1 MTTLESTFNRQTI
14 EALQPIHPPPTT
26 FWSKYMWSLDH
37 KVIAKQYLWAG
48 LLFLLIGGTLA
59 MMIRWQWAFPG
70 QPVPILGPTVLH
82 SSGGVIGPA
91 LYMQL
96 FTMHGLIMIFF
107 AITPILIGAF
117 GNFCIPLMIGA
128 RDMAFPWLN
137 ALSFWVFAFSQLLV
151 IGSFFGDLGA
161 AGAGWTTYP
170 PLSTTIGTPGTG
182 QTLMVAAVFFTG
194 VASIM
199 GGINYI
205 TTTIR
210 LRAPG
215 MTYMRMP
222 LTVWGQFLT
231 AILNVLFVPVLGSA
245 ALLLLMDRVFGTQFF
260 IAGAASVKGGGD
272 PILFQHLFWI
282 FGHPEVYILI
292 LPAWGIVADL
302 LAFFSRKPA
311 YWYKGTVL
319 SMSAVTILSA
329 VVYGHHMFQTGMN
342 PLLGQGFTT
351 LTLIISVPAEV
362 LFLNW
367 LRTIYK
373 GSIRLTVPMLFALSM
388 TFVFGLGGLTGL
400 YLGANAPDIYLH
412 DTMFV
417 VGHFHFTMAAASFLA
432 SLAGIYYWYPKMFG
446 RMMNQTLGKVHFWFS
461 SVGITFVFGGQ
472 LLVGYA
478 GQNRRL
484 WNPFA
489 YEVFKPLQPLNR
501 WTSYFAFILFFGQF
515 LFVWN
520 FIYSMVRGKKADAN
534 PWAVGTLEWSVSSP
548 PPVHNFEAIP
558 IVQRGPHELSN
569 PELERKLGRDWVGQA
584 ELVATEEPGAVRAAA
599 QGAT

>member
-1 MTTLESTFNRQTI
+1 MTAQEAALSRQAI
-14 EALQPIHPPPTT
+14 EALQPIHPPPAS
-26 FWSKYMWSLDH
+26 FFRKYIWSTDH

-48 LLFLLIGGTLA
+48 LLFLLVGGTLA

-70 QPVPILGPTVLH
+70 RPVPILGPTVLK

-91 LYMQL
+91 LYMQI

-117 GNFCIPLMIGA
+117 GNFTIPLLIGA

-137 ALSFWVFAFSQLLV
+137 ALSFWVFALSQLLV
-151 IGSFFGDLGA
+151 IGAFFGDLGA

-170 PLSTTIGTPGTG
+170 PLATNIGTPGTG
-182 QTLMVAAVFFTG
+182 QTLMVAAVFVTG

-199 GGINYI
+199 GGINYV

-245 ALLLLMDRVFGTQFF
+245 ALLLLMDRLMGTQFF
-260 IAGAASVKGGGD
+260 IAGAAAVKGGGD

-292 LPAWGIVADL
+292 LPAWGIIADL

-311 YWYKGTVL
+311 NWYRGTVL
-319 SMSAVTILSA
+319 AMSAVTILSA

-351 LTLIISVPAEV
+351 LTLIISIPAEV

-373 GSIRLTVPMLFALSM
+373 GSVRLTVPMLFALGM
-388 TFVFGLGGLTGL
+388 VFVFGFGGLTGL
-400 YLGANAPDIYLH
+400 YLGAAAPDIYLH

-432 SLAGIYYWYPKMFG
+432 SFAAIYFWYPKMFG
-446 RMMNQTLGKVHFWFS
+446 RLTNTRLGQAHFWIS
-461 SVGITFVFGGQ
+461 VVGITLVFGGQ

-484 WNPFA
+484 WNPFE
-489 YEVFKPLQPLNR
+489 YDLFKPLQPLNR
-501 WTSYFAFILFFGQF
+501 WTSYAGFALFAGQLLFI
-515 LFVWN
+515 WN
-520 FIYSMVRGKKADAN
+520 FFRSMVKGEKAPAN
-534 PWAVGTLEWSVSSP
+534 PWQLGTLEWSVASP
-548 PPVHNFEAIP
+548 PPHHNYDAIP
-558 IVQRGPHELSN
+558 IVQRGPHELSD
-569 PELERKLGRDWVGQA
+569 PVLKAKLGRDWVGQA
-584 ELVATEEPGAVRAAA
+584 EEVPLGAPGAA
-599 QGAT
+599 QVTARGAP

>member
-1 MTTLESTFNRQTI
+1 VTGEGAPTL
-14 EALQPIHPPPTT
+14 EALQPIHPPPTS
-26 FWSKYMWSLDH
+26 FVGRYLWSRDH
-37 KVIAKQYLWAG
+37 KVVAKQYLWAG
-48 LLFLLIGGTLA
+48 LLFLFLGGALA
-59 MMIRWQWAFPG
+59 MLMRWQWAFPG
-70 QPVPILGPTVLH
+70 QPVPLVGPALLH

-107 AITPILIGAF
+107 AITPILIGAL
-117 GNFCIPLMIGA
+117 GNFCIPLLIGA

-137 ALSFWVFAFSQLLV
+137 ALSFWVFAASQMLV
-151 IGSFFGDLGA
+151 ICSFFGDLGA

-170 PLSTTIGTPGTG
+170 PLSTLVGTPGHG
-182 QTLMVAAVFFTG
+182 QTLMVAAIFVTG
-194 VASIM
+194 VATIM
-199 GGINYI
+199 GGINFI
-205 TTTIR
+205 TTVIR

-215 MTYMRMP
+215 MTYLRMP

-231 AILNVLFVPVLGSA
+231 AILNVLFVPVLGAA
-245 ALLLLMDRVFGTQFF
+245 ALLLLMDRLLGTQFF
-260 IAGAASVKGGGD
+260 IAGAAAVKGGGD

-311 YWYKGTVL
+311 HWYKGTVL
-319 SMSAVTILSA
+319 SMSAVTVLSGL
-329 VVYGHHMFQTGMN
+329 VYGHHMFQTGMS
-342 PLLGQGFTT
+342 PLLGQGFTA

-367 LRTIYK
+367 LRTLHQ
-373 GSIRLTVPMLFALSM
+373 GSIRLTVPMLFALAM
-388 TFVFGLGGLTGL
+388 VFVFGVGGLTGL
-400 YLGANAPDIYLH
+400 YLGAAAPDIYLH

-417 VGHFHFTMAAASFLA
+417 VGHFHFTMAAATFFA
-432 SLAGIYYWYPKMFG
+432 SLAGLYFWYPKMFG
-446 RMMNQTLGKVHFWFS
+446 RMLNPTLGKVHFWFS
-461 SVGITFVFGGQ
+461 AVGVTLVFGGQ

-489 YEVFKPLQPLNR
+489 YDLFKPLQPLNR
-501 WTSYFAFILFFGQF
+501 WTSYFAFILFAAQL

-520 FIYSMVRGKKADAN
+520 FLSSLRWGAKAQAN

-548 PPVHNFEAIP
+548 PPTHNFDALP
-558 IVQRGPHELSN
+558 VVLRGPHELSN
-569 PELERKLGRDWVGQA
+569 PELERRLGRDWVGQA
-584 ELVATEEPGAVRAAA
+584 EVVSPDELATVQITPTGVR
-599 QGAT
+599 GAT

>member
-1 MTTLESTFNRQTI
+1 VTEEPTFDRQTV
-14 EALQPIHPPPTT
+14 EALQPVHPPPTA
-26 FWSKYMWSLDH
+26 FWRKYLWSLDH

-48 LLFLLIGGTLA
+48 LLFLLVGGTLA

-70 QPVPILGPTVLH
+70 QPMPILGPTVLR

-107 AITPILIGAF
+107 AITPVLIGAF
-117 GNFCIPLMIGA
+117 GNFCIPLLVGA

-137 ALSFWVFAFSQLLV
+137 AFSFWVFALSQLLV
-151 IGSFFGDLGA
+151 IGSFLGDLGA
-161 AGAGWTTYP
+161 AGAGWTMYP
-170 PLSTTIGTPGTG
+170 PLSTGVGTPGTG
-182 QTLMVAAVFFTG
+182 QTLMVAAVFVTG
-194 VASIM
+194 VATIM
-199 GGINYI
+199 GAINYV
-205 TTTIR
+205 TTVIR

-215 MTYMRMP
+215 MTYLRMP

-231 AILNVLFVPVLGSA
+231 AILNVLFVPVLASA
-245 ALLLLMDRVFGTQFF
+245 TLLLLMDRVLGTQFF
-260 IAGAASVKGGGD
+260 IAGAAAVKGGGD

-311 YWYKGTVL
+311 HWYQGTVL
-319 SMSAVTILSA
+319 AMCAVTIISA

-342 PLLGQGFTT
+342 PLLGQGFTA

-400 YLGANAPDIYLH
+400 YLGAAAPDIYLH

-432 SLAGIYYWYPKMFG
+432 SLAGIYFWYPKIFG
-446 RMMNQTLGKVHFWFS
+446 RMMNQRLGKVHFWITA
-461 SVGITFVFGGQ
+461 VGITLVFAGQ
-472 LLVGYA
+472 LAVGYA

-484 WNPFA
+484 WNPYA
-489 YEVFKPLQPLNR
+489 YDVFKPLQPLNR
-501 WTSYFAFILFFGQF
+501 WTSYCAFVLFFGQLF
-515 LFVWN
+515 FVWN
-520 FIYSMVRGKKADAN
+520 FIYSLVRGKRAEGN
-534 PWAVGTLEWSVSSP
+534 PWQVGTLEWSLPSP
-548 PPVHNFEAIP
+548 PPAHNYDAIP
-558 IVQRGPHELSN
+558 IVLRGPHELSN
-569 PELERKLGRDWVGQA
+569 PEFTRRVGRDWVGQA
-584 ELVATEEPGAVRAAA
+584 EVVASEDPAAVH
-599 QGAT
+599 GATRGPP

>member
-1 MTTLESTFNRQTI
+1 MSAQEATFNRQTI

-48 LLFLLIGGTLA
+48 LLFLFIGGTLA

-70 QPVPILGPTVLH
+70 QPVPLLGPIFLR
-82 SSGGVIGPA
+82 SSEGVIGPA

-107 AITPILIGAF
+107 AITPVLIGAF

-137 ALSFWVFAFSQLLV
+137 ALSFWVFAFSQCLV

-170 PLSTTIGTPGTG
+170 PLSTAIGTPGTG

-215 MTYMRMP
+215 MTYLRMP

-245 ALLLLMDRVFGTQFF
+245 ALLLLLDRTLGTQFF
-260 IAGAASVKGGGD
+260 IAGAAAVKGGGD

-292 LPAWGIVADL
+292 LPAWGIVADIL
-302 LAFFSRKPA
+302 SFFARKPA
-311 YWYKGTVL
+311 NWYKGTVFA
-319 SMSAVTILSA
+319 MSAVTILSA

-342 PLLGQGFTT
+342 PLLGEGFTT

-373 GSIRLTVPMLFALSM
+373 GSIHLTVPMLFALSM

-446 RMMNQTLGKVHFWFS
+446 RNMNQTLGKIHFWFS
-461 SVGITFVFGGQ
+461 AIGITLVFGGQ

-489 YEVFKPLQPLNR
+489 YDVFKPLQPLNR
-501 WTSYFAFILFFGQF
+501 WTSYFAFALFTGQ
-515 LFVWN
+515 LIFVFN
-520 FIYSMVRGKKADAN
+520 FIYSMWKGQKAEAN
-534 PWAVGTLEWSVSSP
+534 PWGVGTLEWSISSP
-548 PPVHNFEAIP
+548 PPVHNFDAIP
-558 IVQRGPHELSN
+558 VVVRGPHEFSD

-584 ELVATEEPGAVRAAA
+584 EVVASEEPGSVRTAAR
-599 QGAT
+599 GAT

>member
-1 MTTLESTFNRQTI
+1 MTAQEATTFNRQVI

-26 FWSKYMWSLDH
+26 IWSKYIWSLDH
-37 KVIAKQYLWAG
+37 KTIAKQYMWSG
-48 LLFLLIGGTLA
+48 LLFLIIGGTLA

-70 QPVPILGPTVLH
+70 QPVPILGPTLLH

-91 LYMQL
+91 LYMQI

-137 ALSFWVFAFSQLLV
+137 ALSFWVFAFSQCLV
-151 IGSFFGDLGA
+151 IAAFFGDLGA

-170 PLSTTIGTPGTG
+170 PLSTNIGTPGTG
-182 QTLMVAAVFFTG
+182 QTLMVAAIFITG
-194 VASIM
+194 TASIM

-231 AILNVLFVPVLGSA
+231 AILNVLFVPVLASG
-245 ALLLLMDRVFGTQFF
+245 ALLLLMDRLFGTQFF
-260 IAGAASVKGGGD
+260 IAGAAAVKGGGD

-292 LPAWGIVADL
+292 LPAWGIAADI
-302 LAFFSRKPA
+302 LAFFARKPA
-311 YWYKGTVL
+311 NWYKGTVL

-373 GSIRLTVPMLFALSM
+373 GSIRLTVPMLFALGM
-388 TFVFGLGGLTGL
+388 VFVFGLGGLTGL
-400 YLGANAPDIYLH
+400 YLGAAAPDIYLH

-432 SLAGIYYWYPKMFG
+432 SLAGLYFWYPKMFG
-446 RMMNQTLGKVHFWFS
+446 RMMNATLGKIHFWFS
-461 SVGITFVFGGQ
+461 VIGITAVFSGQ

-484 WNPFA
+484 WNP
-489 YEVFKPLQPLNR
+489 YNYDLFKPLHGLNQY
-501 WTSYFAFILFFGQF
+501 TSYFAFVLFFAQA

-520 FIYSMVRGKKADAN
+520 FLYSMVRGKKAEAN
-534 PWAVGTLEWSVSSP
+534 PWQVGTLEWSIPSP
-548 PPVHNFEAIP
+548 APTHNYDAIP
-558 IVQRGPHELSN
+558 VVQRGPHELSN
-569 PELERKLGRDWVGQA
+569 PELVRKLGRDWVGQA
-584 ELVATEEPGAVRAAA
+584 EVVPDEPGATRMA

>member
-1 MTTLESTFNRQTI
+1 MTAQEAAFNRQTI
-14 EALQPIHPPPTT
+14 EALQPIHSPPTT

-70 QPVPILGPTVLH
+70 RPVPLLGPIFLR
-82 SSGGVIGPA
+82 SSGGVVGPA
-91 LYMQL
+91 VYMQL

-117 GNFCIPLMIGA
+117 GNFCIPLLIGA

-151 IGSFFGDLGA
+151 IGSFLGDLGA

-170 PLSTTIGTPGTG
+170 PLSTAIGTPGTG
-182 QTLMVAAVFFTG
+182 QTLMVAAIFTTG

-205 TTTIR
+205 TTVIR

-260 IAGAASVKGGGD
+260 IAGAAAVKGGGD

-311 YWYKGTVL
+311 NWYKGTVHA
-319 SMSAVTILSA
+319 MSAVTILSA

-342 PLLGQGFTT
+342 PLLGEGFTT

-388 TFVFGLGGLTGL
+388 VFVFGLGGLTGL

-417 VGHFHFTMAAASFLA
+417 VGHFHFTMAAASFVA
-432 SLAGIYYWYPKMFG
+432 SLAGIYYWYPKLFG
-446 RMMNQTLGKVHFWFS
+446 RNMNQTLGKIHFWFS
-461 SVGITFVFGGQ
+461 SVGITLVFGGQ

-501 WTSYFAFILFFGQF
+501 WTSYFAFVLFTGQ
-515 LFVWN
+515 LIFVWN
-520 FIYSMVRGKKADAN
+520 FIYSMARGRKAEAN
-534 PWAVGTLEWSVSSP
+534 PWSVGTLEWSIPSP
-548 PPVHNFEAIP
+548 PPVHNFDAIP
-558 IVQRGPHELSN
+558 VVVRGPHELSN
-569 PELERKLGRDWVGQA
+569 PELEKKLGRDWVGQA
-584 ELVATEEPGAVRAAA
+584 EVVAGEEPGAVRTAA